1 MSARTSRR
9 LPGRRTLTDR
19 PASDARTTVTALMLV
34 ALTAAVLTLAGT
46 TPHGVGAPAQT
57 YKRVNLEQRTF
68 SCGGGIDGATA
79 LQGDAAARIADPVP
93 VGAQPRRFDTDHGAA
108 LSFAA
113 QESRSTGWLAWG
125 PCPEPR
131 PRWWFVG
138 AGAATVAHDTVLTI
152 SNPRPGQADVDINVY
167 GPNGPVAAPGLHGIT
182 VPSGTTKVV
191 DLARSAPAVGDLAVN
206 VVATRGLVAITAA
219 DRFAPGVVGKAVQEW
234 LPGQPLPS
242 RALTIAGLPAKPER
256 ASLVVVNPR
265 QVEAI
270 VSIEVI
276 GATGTFTP
284 KDNATVT
291 VPPGSVATV
300 PVQSVFDGG
309 PVAFRVTSPQPVTA
323 TVRAVEGG
331 DVAFGTGCGP
341 IQGATGFAVPQGSGQ
356 LVLSSVGDKGSVQVT
371 AFDRS
376 GKQLLDRSVA
386 VAKAS
391 SVGVPLPGGTADV
404 RLTAATPAVYAGFSV
419 TDPAGVATAG
429 VVPSI
434 RSVLLPVVR
443 PAW

>member
-1 MSARTSRR
+1 MSARANRPV
-9 LPGRRTLTDR
+9 PGRRTLTER
-19 PASDARTTVTALMLV
+19 PASNGRTTVTALMVV

-46 TPHGVGAPAQT
+46 TPRDVGAPAQT
-57 YKRVNLEQRTF
+57 YKRVDLEQRTF
-68 SCGGGIDGATA
+68 TCGGGIDGATA
-79 LQGDAAARIADPVP
+79 VHGDVGTRLGQPVAI
-93 VGAQPRRFDTDHGAA
+93 GAQPQQFEVDQAAA
-108 LSFAA
+108 LSFAG
-113 QESRSTGWLAWG
+113 QESRSKDWLAWE

-138 AGAATVAHDTVLTI
+138 AGAATIAHDTVITI
-152 SNPRPGQADVDINVY
+152 SNPRAGQADVDIDVY
-167 GPNGPVAAPGLHGIT
+167 GPNGPVTAPGLHGIT
-182 VPSGTTKVV
+182 VPAGSSKVV

-219 DRFAPGVVGKAVQEW
+219 DRFAPGVVGKPVQEW

-242 RALTIAGLPAKPER
+242 RSVTISGLPAKPER
-256 ASLVVVNPR
+256 ATLVVVNPR
-265 QVEAI
+265 QVDAI
-270 VSIEVI
+270 VSVQVI

-284 KDNATVT
+284 KDGATVT

-309 PVAFRVTSPQPVTA
+309 PVALRVTSPQPVTA
-323 TVRAVEGG
+323 TVRAVSGG
-331 DVAFGTGCGP
+331 DVSFGTGVGP
-341 IQGATGFAVPQGSGQ
+341 VQDTAAFAVPQGSGQ
-356 LVLSSVGDKGSVQVT
+356 LVLSSVGSKGSVQVT
-371 AFDRS
+371 AFDHS
-376 GKQLLDRSVA
+376 GKEVLDRAVT

-391 SVGVPLPGGTADV
+391 SVATPLPAGTSYV
-404 RLTAATPAVYAGFSV
+404 RLTASTPDAVAGFSV
-419 TDPAGVATAG
+419 TDTVGVATAG